1 MRGPELM
8 LYLVLS
14 SLSQQTVCVETLR
27 HFMQHERRVV
37 LLYNPTGRYRLMHIA
52 RLRQEAS

>member
-1 MRGPELM
+1 M

-27 HFMQHERRVV
+27 HFMQHEWRVV
-37 LLYNPTGRYRLMHIA
+37 LLSTTQPGRYRLMHVA
-52 RLRQEAS
+52 RLREEGS